1 MIPDKEATTIQWG
14 KKTKKNFSTNSC
26 GKTRY
31 PHAREQAVPLPST
44 IHKKELKT
52 DQDLNARPKS
62 IKVLKDRRKAS

>member
-31 PHAREQAVPLPST
+31 PHAKEQIVRLPYT
-44 IHKKELKT
+44 IDKK
-52 DQDLNARPKS
+52 N
-62 IKVLKDRRKAS
+62 